1 MRWSDAVAA
10 VRVVEMAGRRD
21 VEVRGVQYDSRK
33 VSAGDVFVAMRGGT
47 ADGNDFIDA
56 AIRKGAAAVVTDSLE
71 RFVDLRTQQPELA
84 LALVDR
90 EANGGRRALAE
101 VSSAVFGAPEKKL
114 KISAVTGTNGKTT
127 TAFLLEQ
134 MLRSVGRKC
143 VLLGTIETHVG
154 DVVRESEHTTP
165 ESRDVLALFAEGV
178 RAGCTEVVME
188 MSSHALEQERVWGI
202 PVDVAIFT
210 NLTQD
215 HLDYHGTMGAYAS
228 AKARL
233 FEGVGAGAPRVA
245 VINADDPQ
253 GNFMRGFAQKS
264 GTAAVWTY
272 GWRPD
277 REYGLPDSNADNV
290 TMRAGATTFR
300 WHAPGGRA
308 VDVES
313 PLTGRVNVYNLL
325 AAATAALAR
334 GLSLE
339 EIAAAVKTLKQV
351 PGRFEVVPGSRDA
364 EFSVVVDYAH
374 TDDALKNLIELGRD
388 LVKADGGRVITMF
401 GCGGDRD
408 RMKRPKMGRVA
419 GEDSDLVVVTS
430 DNPRS
435 EEPMTILDEVL
446 VGVRET
452 GVECV
457 VEVDRR
463 AAIEVAIRAARAGD
477 IVLLA
482 GKGHEKTQ
490 TFAEGVV
497 AFDDVAEAE
506 RVLRQLRKADSQRE

>member
-1 MRWSDAVAA
+1 MLWRDVVAA
-10 VRVVEMAGRRD
+10 VGVVEVAGRRD
-21 VEVRGVQYDSRK
+21 VEVRGVQYDSRR
-33 VSAGDVFVAMRGGT
+33 VSSGDVFVAMRGET
-47 ADGNDFIDA
+47 TDGNRFIDA

-71 RFVDLRTQQPELA
+71 VFVDLRSMQPELA
-84 LALVDR
+84 LALV
-90 EANGGRRALAE
+90 EHGRRALAE
-101 VSSAVFGAPEKKL
+101 VSSAVFGAPEKVL

-134 MLRSVGRKC
+134 MLRSAGRKC

-154 DVVRESEHTTP
+154 DEVRESEHTTP
-165 ESRDVLALFAEGV
+165 ESRDVLAVFAEGV
-178 RAGCTEVVME
+178 RAGCTEAVME

-202 PVDVAIFT
+202 PVDVAMFT

-233 FEGVGAGAPRVA
+233 FEGEGAGAPRVA
-245 VINADDPQ
+245 VINADDAQ
-253 GNFMRGFAQKS
+253 GNFMRSFAQKS

-277 REYGLPDSNADNV
+277 RNDGLPDSYAENV
-290 TMRAGATTFR
+290 VMRSGATTFR

-308 VDVES
+308 IDIES

-325 AAATAALAR
+325 AAASAALAR

-339 EIAAAVKTLKQV
+339 QIAVAARTLKQV
-351 PGRFEVVPGSRDA
+351 PGRFEVVPGSRDIG
-364 EFSVVVDYAH
+364 FTVVVDYAH

-408 RMKRPKMGRVA
+408 RTKRPKMGRVA
-419 GEDSDLVVVTS
+419 GEGSDLVVVTS

-435 EEPMTILDEVL
+435 EKPMAIIEEVL

-452 GVECV
+452 RVACV

-463 AAIEVAIRAARAGD
+463 AAIEIAIRAAREGD

-490 TFAEGVV
+490 TFADGVV
-497 AFDDVAEAE
+497 EFDDVAEAAW
-506 RVLRQLRKADSQRE
+506 VLKEMSV

>member
-1 MRWSDAVAA
+1 MRWSDALAA
-10 VRVVEMAGRRD
+10 VSVVETAWRGD

-47 ADGNDFIDA
+47 ADGNEFIDA

-101 VSSAVFGAPEKKL
+101 ISSAVFGAPEKKL

-143 VLLGTIETHVG
+143 VLLGTIETHIG

-165 ESRDVLALFAEGV
+165 ESRDVLAMFVEGV

-202 PVDVAIFT
+202 PVDVAMFT

-215 HLDYHGTMGAYAS
+215 HLDYHGTMGAYARS
-228 AKARL
+228 KARL
-233 FEGVGAGAPRVA
+233 FAGVGAPPPRVA
-245 VINADDPQ
+245 VIHETAEYSSVMINEYR
-253 GNFMRGFAQKS
+253 GNILMTYAMDASYGGYRAEDVRLALGDTRFRFATPH
-264 GTAAVWTY
+264 GNI
-272 GWRPD
+272 
-277 REYGLPDSNADNV
+277 EI
-290 TMRAGATTFR
+290 
-300 WHAPGGRA
+300 H
-308 VDVES
+308 S
-313 PLTGRVNVYNLL
+313 PLSGRVNVENLL
-325 AAATAALAR
+325 AAACAALAR
-334 GLSLE
+334 GLTLE
-339 EIAAAVKTLKQV
+339 EVAHAAVTLHQV
-351 PGRFEVVPGSRDA
+351 PGRFQVVPGSRSA
-364 EFSVVVDYAH
+364 RFMIVVDYAH
-374 TDDALKNLIELGRD
+374 TDDALRNLIALARESVGEHN
-388 LVKADGGRVITMF
+388 GRVITMF

-408 RMKRPKMGRVA
+408 RTKRPKMGRVA
-419 GEDSDLVVVTS
+419 GEGSDLVVVTS

-435 EEPMTILDEVL
+435 EDPMTIIEEIL
-446 VGVRET
+446 VVVRET
-452 GVECV
+452 RVECV

-463 AAIEVAIRAARAGD
+463 AAIEVAIRAARVGD

-490 TFAEGVV
+490 TFASGAV

-506 RVLRQLRKADSQRE
+506 RVLQEMGEDSMKVGGKR